1 MACIFCGSTKNLTDE
16 HVFPAFMGGKLE
28 VIDGSCNGCN
38 GSYSSAEAALK
49 DATIP
54 LLNLLQVKN
63 RDGVVPQAPLKAGII
78 GLDMKNVNAFMDGQ
92 GEIRLL
98 DTVERLV
105 VDGRNVR
112 RGFFITKEGGDTFS
126 ERGLK
131 RGEQLIP
138 KEVPGKIVIDA
149 KYTVDTS
156 FAKTF
161 DARRIAAKIALTA
174 IAYQYDTSF
183 ALSEQFDELRE
194 TRTAK
199 SVRVWIFANEGFIS
213 DHPRTAHEHNVICY
227 LSAGMRKG
235 WAIVTLFG
243 GLTYRV
249 DLTADYR
256 ERQSRQFSIFY
267 DANLK
272 KRVNPIVLYDE
283 IALMGHVLSSAS
295 KFEDGGAVD
304 AQWYPIV
311 SAFAAQKGLI
321 VEKLKT

>member
-1 MACIFCGSTKNLTDE
+1 MPCIFCGSNENLTDE

-28 VIDGSCNGCN
+28 VIDGSCKGCN

-49 DATIP
+49 EATLP

-63 RDGVVPQAPLKAGII
+63 RYGVVPNAPLNAEIR
-78 GLDMKNVNAFMDGQ
+78 GLDMKNLGAFMDGQ
-92 GEIRLL
+92 GEIKLL
-98 DTVERLV
+98 DKVEPLV
-105 VDGRNVR
+105 VDGRNIR
-112 RGFFITKEGGDTFS
+112 RGFFITKLGGDTFI
-126 ERGLK
+126 ERGRK
-131 RGEQLIP
+131 RGDQLIP
-138 KEVPGKIVIDA
+138 KEVPETIVIDA
-149 KYTVDTS
+149 NYTLDTS
-156 FAKTF
+156 FAKTLE
-161 DARRIAAKIALTA
+161 ARRIAAKIALTA
-174 IAYQYDTSF
+174 IAYQYDTAF

-199 SVRVWIFANEGFIS
+199 SVRVWIFANEGLMT
-213 DHPRTAHEHNVICY
+213 DHPRTAHEHSVICY

-256 ERQSRQFSIFY
+256 ERQSKQFRIFY

-283 IALMGHVLSSAS
+283 IALMGHMLSSAS
-295 KFEDGGAVD
+295 KFEDGDAVD
-304 AQWYPIV
+304 AQ
-311 SAFAAQKGLI
+311 
-321 VEKLKT
+321 